1 MKARWTIPV
10 LCCLI
15 LAGAGIVSA
24 RDYSFDSSLKAD
36 LDGVDEV
43 KIEVRN
49 GSIEVR
55 TWDRNEIDVDIEERV
70 NEYDRDDAERI
81 AGEAELTSRKQGS
94 TLVLEI
100 DYGDLSKKEQGHYS
114 CSVDV
119 RLPERLALRLM
130 STNGAIRAE
139 NVKGEVDAQTTN
151 GAISVGG
158 SEDDVRVQTTNGA
171 VRVGWVGGDLKVKS
185 TNGALN
191 LAGAGGNVEA
201 RTTNGGILL
210 RVDPE
215 SNFVVEAETTNG
227 RISEDLSHR
236 KFEAKFN
243 RRHTHLIGAYGE
255 SGEANKIRL
264 RTTNG
269 RVTIEEA

>member
-1 MKARWTIPV
+1 M
-10 LCCLI
+10 
-15 LAGAGIVSA
+15 LAGAGTA
-24 RDYSFDSSLKAD
+24 LAGDYSFDSSLKAD
-36 LDGVDEV
+36 LDGIEKVR
-43 KIEVRN
+43 IEVRN
-49 GSIEVR
+49 GSIEIR

-70 NEYDRDDAERI
+70 NKHDRDDAERI

-119 RLPERLALRLM
+119 RLPERLALHLR
-130 STNGAIRAE
+130 STNGAIRTE
-139 NVKGEVDAQTTN
+139 EMKGEIDARTTN

-158 SEDDVRVQTTNGA
+158 SEGDVDVQTTNGA
-171 VRVGWVGGDLKVKS
+171 VRVGWVGGDLDVRS

-191 LAGAGGNVEA
+191 LSGAGGDVEA

-227 RISEDLSHR
+227 RISEDLSTSR
-236 KFEAKFN
+236 FEAKFN
-243 RRHTHLIGAYGE
+243 RRRTHLIGAYGKG
-255 SGEANKIRL
+255 GEANKIRL
-264 RTTNG
+264 KTTNG